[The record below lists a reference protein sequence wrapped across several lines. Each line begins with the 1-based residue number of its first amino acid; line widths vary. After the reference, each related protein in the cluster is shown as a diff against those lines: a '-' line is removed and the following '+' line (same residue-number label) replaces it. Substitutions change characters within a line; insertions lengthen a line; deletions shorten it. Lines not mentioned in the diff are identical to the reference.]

1 MSKSGSVVGKL
12 QGYENVA
19 TFRVI
24 IFHYFSALPYI
35 QLYMFAAVKYNQ
47 MIPAMLTIMLLSTLL
62 DISTQI
68 HS

>member
-1 MSKSGSVVGKL
+1 MSKSGSVGKL

-47 MIPAMLTIMLLSTLL
+47 MIPAMLTIMSLSQVYFT
-62 DISTQI
+62 
-68 HS
+68 HKN